1 MPLIESAF
9 TLYRLD
15 CSRSARVILGRAALR
30 VDAGSD
36 VDDSAKRPSKSAV
49 ASRRSMTK
57 MTCLVPLDITYC
69 VATAL
74 TTFKA
79 VRFYVMRLR

>member
-1 MPLIESAF
+1 
-9 TLYRLD
+9 
-15 CSRSARVILGRAALR
+15 
-30 VDAGSD
+30 
-36 VDDSAKRPSKSAV
+36 
-49 ASRRSMTK
+49 MTK